1 MQNSNQYDQFKD
13 SMSMPQ
19 LTPDVID
26 DFVSWLITHGYDMY
40 SFQISDL
47 KFRRNMFAN
56 YMQQSD
62 QNIEQYKLHFPD
74 ADNM

>member
-1 MQNSNQYDQFKD
+1 MSKLKNYENFKD
-13 SMSMPQ
+13 SMAMPY

-26 DFVSWLITHGYDMY
+26 DFVSWLIGHGYDLY